1 MGEGGKNSLMF
12 NILTFIKWLA
22 ILLHILEF
30 QGSNLDMETRYLD
43 WDSFVV
49 FLSPSSQIPG

>member
-1 MGEGGKNSLMF
+1 MGEGGKNPLMF
-12 NILTFIKWLA
+12 NIWTFIKWLA
-22 ILLHILEF
+22 ILLHILEL